1 MKVKQWH
8 ALGKD
13 KVALMSKRT
22 SDGSFNTKSLE
33 TRKSQVLPSQSK
45 RLWFVNFIT
54 ILRI

>member
-45 RLWFVNFIT
+45 RLWFVTFIT
-54 ILRI
+54 ILRT